1 MTRSLFDPASAQIPD
16 SSLFAI
22 EKIRYNPTIRPT
34 EERVMEIKVFS
45 ENGRVPVTVMHVD
58 GNIDSSTNGAFQAK
72 ADELIANGARFILV
86 DLSHTKFISSAG
98 FRAFNDLFN
107 KLRSFNRDTQL
118 SEEEIKKGITAGTYK
133 SPHLKLLNLSD
144 EARTAFELAGFDLFI
159 ETFTDLKTAV
169 ASF

>member
-1 MTRSLFDPASAQIPD
+1 
-16 SSLFAI
+16 
-22 EKIRYNPTIRPT
+22 
-34 EERVMEIKVFS
+34 MEIKAFT

-58 GNIDSSTNGAFQAK
+58 GNLDSSTHEAFRAK
-72 ADELIANGARFILV
+72 ANELINGGARYILV
-86 DLSHTKFISSAG
+86 DLSHTKFVTSAG

-107 KLRSFNRDTQL
+107 QLRTLNPDTNL
-118 SEEEIKKGITAGTYK
+118 SEEDIRKGISAGTYK

-169 ASF
+169 ASY